1 MFLTHVQGVRAS
13 HVASGGDVAE
23 MTSSVTQAQYYLVL
37 WMNDGSKVS
46 FSIDEYPKVT
56 HANGEVV
63 MTTESGTFS

>member
-46 FSIDEYPKVT
+46 FSLTSIRRLHMPMEKL
-56 HANGEVV
+56 
-63 MTTESGTFS
+63 S

>member
-46 FSIDEYPKVT
+46 FSFESIRRLP
-56 HANGEVV
+56 
-63 MTTESGTFS
+63 MPTEKLS